1 MSSRSSISIICFGTT
16 AVRLERGGGLFICVA
31 TPFAAVFVIDLAV
44 LAAGSSFRRAVLGFA
59 VLGFAVLGFAV
70 LGFAV
75 FGFTLRGVGAG
86 VMRTVL
92 AGGSFVFVLLF
103 VFILLKGPVGDR
115 SLLVPGLMGVF
126 LGVVRTTVL
135 DDI

>member
-1 MSSRSSISIICFGTT
+1 MSNRSSIGIIGFGIT
-16 AVRLERGGGLFICVA
+16 AVRLERGGGLFIA
-31 TPFAAVFVIDLAV
+31 LDTSLAAVAVIDLAV

-59 VLGFAVLGFAV
+59 V
-70 LGFAV
+70 

-86 VMRTVL
+86 VVRAVL

-115 SLLVPGLMGVF
+115 SLLVPGLTGVF

>member
-1 MSSRSSISIICFGTT
+1 MTFLATR
-16 AVRLERGGGLFICVA
+16 VRLEPVGGLFIA
-31 TPFAAVFVIDLAV
+31 LDTPLAAAGVIDLAV

-59 VLGFAVLGFAV
+59 V
-70 LGFAV
+70 

-86 VMRTVL
+86 VMRAVL

-115 SLLVPGLMGVF
+115 SLLGPV
-126 LGVVRTTVL
+126 
-135 DDI
+135 

>member
-1 MSSRSSISIICFGTT
+1 MSNRSSIGIIGFGIT
-16 AVRLERGGGLFICVA
+16 AVRLERGGGLFIA
-31 TPFAAVFVIDLAV
+31 LDTSLAAVAVIDLAV

-59 VLGFAVLGFAV
+59 V
-70 LGFAV
+70 

-86 VMRTVL
+86 VVRAVL
-92 AGGSFVFVLLF
+92 AGGSF

-115 SLLVPGLMGVF
+115 SLLVPGLTGVF